1 MEFIRTASDAKL
13 LIILAGIF
21 LILSIPSFFLI
32 SAAFGITMALSA
44 ACYAVVAWIAR
55 GWDF

>member
-13 LIILAGIF
+13 LIIAAVL
-21 LILSIPSFFLI
+21 LVLSLPALLI
-32 SAAFGITMALSA
+32 SFEVAVTVAIAAI
-44 ACYAVVAWIAR
+44 CYAVVAWIAK